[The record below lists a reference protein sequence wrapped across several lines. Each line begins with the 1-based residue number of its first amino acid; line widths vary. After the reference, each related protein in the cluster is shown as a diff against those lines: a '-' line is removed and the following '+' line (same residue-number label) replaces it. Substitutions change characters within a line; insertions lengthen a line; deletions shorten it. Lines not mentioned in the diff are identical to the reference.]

1 MIAPIVFAILV
12 ALVVVFLVLA
22 IAYFAFPG
30 SSPPVSSSSSTSDA
44 SVFTLRLQENFV
56 VEGERTVW
64 EVVIPSDGDWI
75 ILSSFYILPAVS
87 SRRFINLYVNNDL
100 YAMYESPSNAISGA
114 SLTPVAGL
122 PLKRGDRVVFQ
133 GRNVN
138 NPFTLQAENTFVNF
152 SKIKT

>member
-12 ALVVVFLVLA
+12 ALVIVFLVLA

-30 SSPPVSSSSSTSDA
+30 SSPPASSSASTSDG

-56 VEGERTVW
+56 VEGERNVW

-75 ILSSFYILPAVS
+75 VLSSFYILPAVN
-87 SRRFINLYVNNDL
+87 SRRFIDLYINNDR
-100 YAMYESPSNAISGA
+100 YAVYESPSNAVSAA

-122 PLKRGDRVVFQ
+122 PLKQGDRVVFQ
-133 GRNVN
+133 GRNIN
-138 NPFTLQAENTFVNF
+138 NPFTLQAESTFVSF